1 MPLVRLPRLRRRFSS
16 FRPAP
21 KPHCSMARYELIS
34 CHDCGLLHRRQPL
47 RAREKARCVRCRCVL
62 YRGVASSLDQMAAV
76 VLGAAIVFA
85 IALCSPIVELDVG
98 GVLSTAT
105 LPGAVAVLWAQQ
117 MPVVALIVFLF
128 TCAFP
133 ALQLGALLYV
143 VAGLRLGVLPP
154 GFHRLLRAV
163 RAARHWAMIEVLMM
177 GILITIIKMTSLA
190 RVSTQPGLY
199 AFAVLTVLLA
209 VVFAYEPR
217 LLWNI
222 GDDLTRPAAPPPP
235 PGAPTLACHAC
246 ELVAVDDG
254 AARPC
259 CARCGKALR
268 RGGRA
273 GSVARTWALL
283 LSAAILYVPANLLP
297 VMYTHT
303 LFGEEDDTIIGGV
316 LYFWHSGS
324 AGLATIIFIAS
335 IAVPVLK
342 LAVLSLLALTAQRRS
357 LWRPQQRV
365 LLYRMVELVGRWSML
380 DIFVITLTV
389 GLVRFESLATITAGP
404 GALAFCAVVVLT
416 MLASQQFDPHLI
428 WHPGVAV
435 TDAGTQSA

>member
-1 MPLVRLPRLRRRFSS
+1 
-16 FRPAP
+16 
-21 KPHCSMARYELIS
+21 
-34 CHDCGLLHRRQPL
+34 
-47 RAREKARCVRCRCVL
+47 
-62 YRGVASSLDQMAAV
+62 
-76 VLGAAIVFA
+76 VFA
-85 IALCSPIVELDVG
+85 IALCSPIVALDVG
-98 GVLSTAT
+98 GVQSTAT

-117 MPVVALIVFLF
+117 MPVVAVIVLLF

-143 VAGLRLGVLPP
+143 ILGLRMGYRPP

-163 RAARHWAMIEVLMM
+163 RAARHWAMIEVLMV
-177 GILITIIKMTSLA
+177 GILITVIKMTSLA
-190 RVSTQPGLY
+190 RVSMEPGLY

-209 VVFAYEPR
+209 VVFAYEPH
-217 LLWNI
+217 LLWNL
-222 GDDLTRPAAPPPP
+222 GDDLAPPAAPPVLPA
-235 PGAPTLACHAC
+235 GAATLACHAC
-246 ELVAVDDG
+246 GLVAADEG
-254 AARPC
+254 AAHPC

-268 RGGRA
+268 RGGPA
-273 GSVARTWALL
+273 SGSVGRTWALL
-283 LSAAILYVPANLLP
+283 LAAAILYVPANLLP
-297 VMYTHT
+297 VMYTHS
-303 LFGEEDDTIIGGV
+303 LFGREDDTIISGV
-316 LYFWHSGS
+316 LFFWSSGS
-324 AGLATIIFIAS
+324 AGLAAIIFIAS
-335 IAVPVLK
+335 IVVPVLK

-428 WHPGVAV
+428 WDPDEA
-435 TDAGTQSA
+435 AR